1 MMSKLE
7 VKISEADLVKLILE
21 FLETRSLHISQLSLE
36 RESGIIN
43 GRYSDDVLFLRQLIL
58 DGQWDTAI
66 DFVEPLKVST
76 DFNFPLVQ
84 YIIYK
89 HKYYELLCV
98 KLEPAPHHDSDFAV
112 DDVVECLKLIE
123 GVCPSTADYNKL
135 CALLTLS
142 SLRDDAELRHWNP
155 SSARMQCFQAVYP
168 LVAKFLP
175 VPPDDGKSPKAAHN
189 DRLVQLVVKGL
200 LYESAV
206 ALCQRKA
213 LPSEPSECQLLCVD
227 STLNGHPLGDVDA
240 SLLAWLHSVPREMF
254 SHPFE
259 ARSLD
264 TNIGRL
270 KRPMLEA
277 CWSQEILSTPIVPQ
291 KFPYAAVPRGHV
303 ISGEKMSRSLVPSY
317 EGLSYGLAGLPLTVC
332 ILFYSLVIHLG
343 QPSVPTAL
351 GSAKHLR
358 PALSQSMIAGFQ
370 ISSRLPDEM
379 QRSTLDKLL
388 DQGNESVAL
397 TMQEVETASSNLPF
411 KSSRKEFEQLHSPI
425 TEEEEFE
432 NSKVSNSNSPYGS
445 SASVGKLNGTSRFP
459 RYLNRPRDWK
469 RPHDSASMMTVSYT
483 SAGADGFGRKSNDHA
498 KQLNTASSSPAI
510 ASVAPMISS
519 KAENVSN
526 RNSSIPV
533 GAQLGHQDIAPLPSS
548 KSQQS
553 DGSANP
559 SVSAERSKGAEG
571 SVRFVAVNR
580 LEDQQAIRSVAF
592 HPSGRFYAVGT
603 NSRQLHLCRY
613 PVLKNLRSDHT
624 TVAPKILLTRP
635 KQHRGSIYCV
645 SFNPTGEL
653 LATGSND
660 KTVRLMQFSAETC
673 KIGVEQELNIHN
685 GTVRDVVF
693 MEDTSNHTS
702 LLLSAG
708 SGNCHIVLTDCATGM
723 VVRQL
728 QGHTGPVLAMY
739 TWGGCM
745 FVSCSQD
752 RTIRFWDLRSSTPV
766 NMLTAGNQLYS
777 SPVTSVCV
785 DPGGRLLVS
794 GHEDATVMLYDIH
807 GSRCVQL
814 YKPHADEVRAV
825 RFSPGTYYL
834 LSGSYDKRQ
843 VVVITDMRGDLMAPL
858 KYLPVVEHDDK
869 IIQCRW
875 HPHDFTFLSTSA
887 DRTAV
892 LWALPPPQAS
902 A

>member
-1 MMSKLE
+1 M
-7 VKISEADLVKLILE
+7 
-21 FLETRSLHISQLSLE
+21 SLE

-98 KLEPAPHHDSDFAV
+98 KLEPAPHHHHHHLDSDFAV

-123 GVCPSTADYNKL
+123 GVSPSTADYNKL

-189 DRLVQLVVKGL
+189 DRLVQLIVKGL

-213 LPSEPSECQLLCVD
+213 LPNEPSESQLLCVD
-227 STLNGHPLGDVDA
+227 SMLNGHPLGDVDA

-264 TNIGRL
+264 TSIGRL

-291 KFPYAAVPRGHV
+291 KFPYAAVPRGRV

-317 EGLSYGLAGLPLTVC
+317 EGLSHGLG
-332 ILFYSLVIHLG
+332 
-343 QPSVPTAL
+343 
-351 GSAKHLR
+351 K
-358 PALSQSMIAGFQ
+358 
-370 ISSRLPDEM
+370 
-379 QRSTLDKLL
+379 
-388 DQGNESVAL
+388 VAL
-397 TMQEVETASSNLPF
+397 L
-411 KSSRKEFEQLHSPI
+411 
-425 TEEEEFE
+425 
-432 NSKVSNSNSPYGS
+432 
-445 SASVGKLNGTSRFP
+445 
-459 RYLNRPRDWK
+459 PRDWK
-469 RPHDSASMMTVSYT
+469 RPHDSASIMTVSYT
-483 SAGADGFGRKSNDHA
+483 SAGADGFGRKPNDHG
-498 KQLNTASSSPAI
+498 KQLNAASSSPAI

-519 KAENVSN
+519 VSKADNAPI
-526 RNSSIPV
+526 RNSAVPV
-533 GAQLGHQDIAPLPSS
+533 GTQHGRQRFELFFSAFQDIAPLPSA
-548 KSQQS
+548 KSQQFPS
-553 DGSANP
+553 NDAAANP
-559 SVSAERSKGAEG
+559 SVSGERSKGAEG

-613 PVLKNLRSDHT
+613 PVDHT

-660 KTVRLMQFSAETC
+660 KTIRLMQFSAETC
-673 KIGVEQELNIHN
+673 KIGVEQELSIHN

-766 NMLTAGNQLYS
+766 NIKLLKIKSLNC

-834 LSGSYDKRQ
+834 LSGSYDKR
-843 VVVITDMRGDLMAPL
+843 VVITDMRGDLMAPL

>member
-1 MMSKLE
+1 MKMSKLE
-7 VKISEADLVKLILE
+7 VNISEADLVKLILE
-21 FLETRSLHISQLSLE
+21 FLETRSLHISQLALE
-36 RESGIIN
+36 RESGVIN
-43 GRYSDDVLFLRQLIL
+43 GRYSDDILFLRQLIL

-66 DFVEPLKVST
+66 DFVEPLKVSA

-89 HKYYELLCV
+89 HKYYELLCI
-98 KLEPAPHHDSDFAV
+98 KMEPGPHRGTDFTV
-112 DDVVECLKLIE
+112 DEVVDCLKMIE
-123 GVCPSTADYNKL
+123 NVCPSTAEYNRL

-168 LVAKFLP
+168 LVATFLP
-175 VPPDDGKSPKAAHN
+175 VLANDGQSSKSAHN
-189 DRLVQLVVKGL
+189 DRLVQLIVKGL

-206 ALCQRKA
+206 TFCQRKA
-213 LPSEPSECQLLCVD
+213 LPSEPSGCQPLYVD

-254 SHPFE
+254 SNPFE

-270 KRPMLEA
+270 KRPLLEA

-291 KFPYAAVPRGHV
+291 KFPNAAVPHGRLR
-303 ISGEKMSRSLVPSY
+303 SNEKMSRSLIPTY
-317 EGLSYGLAGLPLTVC
+317 EGLSHGLER
-332 ILFYSLVIHLG
+332 H
-343 QPSVPTAL
+343 PSVLTGP
-351 GSAKHLR
+351 GSSKYLR

-397 TMQEVETASSNLPF
+397 TMQDVETASSSLPF
-411 KSSRKEFEQLHSPI
+411 KSPRKEFEQLHSPI
-425 TEEEEFE
+425 NEEEEFE
-432 NSKVSNSNSPYGS
+432 SSKTSIGNSPYGS
-445 SASVGKLNGTSRFP
+445 NASMGKLNGASRFP
-459 RYLNRPRDWK
+459 RSLNRPRDWK
-469 RPHDSASMMTVSYT
+469 RSHDSASMMTVSYT
-483 SAGADGFGRKSNDHA
+483 CAGTDGFGRKANDPG
-498 KQLNTASSSPAI
+498 KNQLNAASSSPAI
-510 ASVAPMISS
+510 ASVAPMVSS
-519 KAENVSN
+519 VPKADSTSG
-526 RNSSIPV
+526 RNSSRPLEDKL
-533 GAQLGHQDIAPLPSS
+533 AHQDIAPLASA
-548 KSQQS
+548 KSEQS
-553 DGSANP
+553 VPNDGSAKP
-559 SVSAERSKGAEG
+559 SISADQPNGTEG
-571 SVRFVAVNR
+571 NVRFVAVSR
-580 LEDQQAIRSVAF
+580 LEDQQAVRCVAF

-613 PVLKNLRSDHT
+613 PVLKNLKNDHV

-660 KTVRLMQFSAETC
+660 KTIRLMQFNAETC
-673 KIGVEQELNIHN
+673 KIGAEQELSIHN
-685 GTVRDVVF
+685 GTVRDLVF

-702 LLLSAG
+702 LLLSGG
-708 SGNCHIVLTDCATGM
+708 SGNCHVVLTDCATGM

-752 RTIRFWDLRSSTPV
+752 RTIRFWDLRSATPV
-766 NMLTAGNQLYS
+766 SMLTAGNQLYS

-834 LSGSYDKRQ
+834 LSGSYDKR
-843 VVVITDMRGDLMAPL
+843 VVITDMRGDLMAPL

-892 LWALPPPQAS
+892 LWALPPPEPS